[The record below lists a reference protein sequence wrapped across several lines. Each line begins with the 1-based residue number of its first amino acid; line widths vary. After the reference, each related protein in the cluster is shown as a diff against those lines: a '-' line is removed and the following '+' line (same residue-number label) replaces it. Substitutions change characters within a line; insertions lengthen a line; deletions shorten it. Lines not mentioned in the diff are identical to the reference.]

1 MNGVRRKI
9 DWDDD
14 EHAHEQWERDTGGA
28 GEAGGLPFGTPSAKI
43 LSVGNVLARLD
54 LLGTYDLAG
63 TSVFSQ
69 AKSDIRATAPVH
81 SSSVPFSW
89 TSSGPE
95 KSRAAHELLGP
106 PADAHSVQHKSISNG
121 SRSPPPTNALPA
133 NAPSTPASHGGSRHG
148 SQPPPSPIQP
158 EEAAPHKG
166 ADMGIVEWLKG
177 NAGSPDWLTLDKWN
191 GFGGRTARD
200 HGLGGRTAREDAP
213 LLAKLK
219 EKGPPKTL
227 CKNLPKREAGEQTPF
242 GRERPKLLHTPD
254 AIAMRQAIEAE
265 VWSLGFLLVFQSCLC
280 SRLVSRSLARSL
292 ALSLDLSLGLSR
304 TGGLSRAG
312 GLSRSPTHSRALSLS
327 RLLSRSLSLSL
338 ALSLARAFSLALW
351 TLMYWCLL
359 YVQIILEP
367 ANTYRFGV

>member
-1 MNGVRRKI
+1 MDVLGWLPATLCHGLRIEMNGVRRKI

-14 EHAHEQWERDTGGA
+14 EHAQEQWERDTGGA
-28 GEAGGLPFGTPSAKI
+28 GEAGGLPFGTPSTKI
-43 LSVGNVLARLD
+43 LSVSNVLARLD

-89 TSSGPE
+89 TSSGTE
-95 KSRAAHELLGP
+95 KSRATNELLGP

-148 SQPPPSPIQP
+148 SQPPPSPIQS

-166 ADMGIVEWLKG
+166 AEMGIVEWLKG
-177 NAGSPDWLTLDKWN
+177 NAGSPDWLTLDTTSSLPGWP

-200 HGLGGRTAREDAP
+200 HGLGARTAREDAP

-265 VWSLGFLLVFQSCLC
+265 VWSLGFFLGFHSCLC
-280 SRLVSRSLARSL
+280 SRLVSRSLALR
-292 ALSLDLSLGLSR
+292 
-304 TGGLSRAG
+304 LSRAG
-312 GLSRSPTHSRALSLS
+312 GLSR
-327 RLLSRSLSLSL
+327 
-338 ALSLARAFSLALW
+338 
-351 TLMYWCLL
+351 
-359 YVQIILEP
+359 
-367 ANTYRFGV
+367 